1 MIGRGML
8 CQGGPCYDREAQA
21 GPKNSVGVKDEY
33 GVPDMSLKGFG
44 QVWSACGGRKGV

>member
-1 MIGRGML
+1 MGIEGFGVY
-8 CQGGPCYDREAQA
+8 GGFWMSGYT